1 MFSILVKQLSTFT
14 QWLPYLLYIRPRS
27 SGTKQTAS
35 SLFSSLDLTRR
46 VHACV
51 SVTMFLPHP
60 FHTFIHARGHRNG
73 RFTKFK
79 HELREKKSVSTWAL
93 FKYLSLLK
101 SQVDICLVSRATQR
115 ITGQY
120 TSTLLLQHDIQTP
133 NRTFFVEAVW
143 TKTEDKIYCLIIK

>member
-1 MFSILVKQLSTFT
+1 MSSVLVKQLSTFT

-35 SLFSSLDLTRR
+35 SLFSSLDLTGR

-51 SVTMFLPHP
+51 SVTRFLPHP
-60 FHTFIHARGHRNG
+60 SRTFIHARGHRSG

-79 HELREKKSVSTWAL
+79 HERREKRSVSTWAL
-93 FKYLSLLK
+93 FKYLSLRK
-101 SQVDICLVSRATQR
+101 CQVDICLVSRATQR

-133 NRTFFVEAVW
+133 NSTFFCGS
-143 TKTEDKIYCLIIK
+143 CLDENRRYSLLLNY